1 MFTWFYAF
9 SFVPQLWSC
18 ISKARRRQFYLLFVL
33 MLGTSL
39 TEMLGVGI
47 IFPYLA
53 VLATPEQVFDN
64 ELAQPVIE
72 FFRIAQPSGLIFP
85 MTLMFCFVVLLSGA
99 MRVLLIWMNT
109 RLSFLTGVDISVE
122 LYSRTLHSPY
132 EAHLNSNSSEI
143 INTISSKVNNV
154 IQNAILPVVTIA
166 SSMLICL
173 TVTCVLFSI
182 NPKIALSAMV
192 VIGLL
197 YFFVVRFSHKQ
208 LLKNSETIAEQST
221 IVIKLLQEGLGG
233 IREVIISGMQPVYA
247 DLYKKADIK
256 FRLAQGNNVFTGTS
270 PRYYMETAGML
281 VIAVL
286 ALMMTKSDTGIHA
299 AIPTLGFLAL
309 SAQRLL
315 PLLQQAYSA
324 WSSIQGSKASID
336 DVLKLLA
343 QPMNARNRRNHNLG
357 ALFEKDIKLNNVSF
371 QYKNSSQPA
380 IKNISLTIRKGDR
393 LGIIG
398 MTGSGKSTL
407 MDIMMGLLV
416 PSSGSIEVDG
426 NVLDYS
432 NMSVWQSQIS
442 HVPQSIYLIDDTI
455 ASNIA
460 FGVKKDLIDRERL
473 VKAAEKA
480 SLQQLIS
487 SLPFGYETV
496 VGERGTKLSGGERQ
510 RIGIARAFYR
520 NKNVIFFDEATSAL
534 DTLTESFVIK
544 SFSGFGE
551 KVTAIMVAHRLSSL
565 KHCNKILELQNG
577 VLLRVGKF
585 EDFQ

>member
-9 SFVPQLWSC
+9 SFLPQLWSC
-18 ISKARRRQFYLLFVL
+18 ISRARRRQFYLLFVL
-33 MLGTSL
+33 MLLTSL

-72 FFRIAQPSGLIFP
+72 FFRIAKPSGLILP
-85 MTLMFCFVVLLSGA
+85 MTLVFCFVVLLSGV

-122 LYSRTLHSPY
+122 LYSRTLNCPY
-132 EAHLNSNSSEI
+132 ETHLNSNSSEI

-166 SSMLICL
+166 SSMFICV
-173 TVTCVLFSI
+173 TVTCVLFAI
-182 NPKIALSAMV
+182 NTKVALSAMV

-197 YFFVVRFSHKQ
+197 YFCVVRLSHKQ
-208 LLKNSETIAEQST
+208 LLKNSVTIAEQST

-233 IREVIISGMQPVYA
+233 IREVIVSGMQPIYA
-247 DLYKKADIK
+247 DLYKKADMK

-270 PRYYMETAGML
+270 PRFYMETTGML

-286 ALMMTKSDTGIHA
+286 ALIMTKSDTGIHA

-315 PLLQQAYSA
+315 PVLQQAYSA

-336 DVLKLLA
+336 DVLQLLA
-343 QPMNARNRRNHNLG
+343 QPTHPRVRLNHHAG
-357 ALFEKDIKLNNVSF
+357 ALFKKDIKLNNVSF
-371 QYKNSSQPA
+371 HYKNSSKPA
-380 IKNISLTIRKGDR
+380 IKNVSLIIRKGDR

-398 MTGSGKSTL
+398 TTGSGKSTL

-416 PSSGSIEVDG
+416 PTSGSIEVDG
-426 NVLDYS
+426 TVIDYS
-432 NMSVWQSQIS
+432 NMRLWQSQIS
-442 HVPQSIYLIDDTI
+442 HVPQSIYLTDDTI

-460 FGVKKDLIDRERL
+460 FGVKKGSVNRERL
-473 VKAAEKA
+473 VKAAHKA
-480 SLQQLIS
+480 SLQQLIA

-520 NKNVIFFDEATSAL
+520 SKDVIFFDEATSAL

-565 KHCNKILELQNG
+565 KHCNKIIELQNG
-577 VLLRVGKF
+577 MLSRVGKF